1 MGVIPGGFHR
11 ARKDHARLYMT
22 KEKERM
28 KLQ

>member
-1 MGVIPGGFHR
+1 MGMIPGVFR
-11 ARKDHARLYMT
+11 APWKDSPRLYMT

>member
-1 MGVIPGGFHR
+1 MVVLPGVFRG
-11 ARKDHARLYMT
+11 ARRDPARLYMT

>member
-1 MGVIPGGFHR
+1 MVVIPGVLR
-11 ARKDHARLYMT
+11 VARKGPARLYMT